1 MSKLI
6 TYLII
11 YLIRFYKYFFSP
23 IMGNKCRYLP
33 TCSDYFIE
41 ALKVHG
47 LLKGSYFGFKRIGS
61 CHPVKLLGGSSG
73 LDFVPNKKISLK
85 GKNLNGK

>member
-1 MSKLI
+1 MSNLI
-6 TYLII
+6 TYFII

-23 IMGNKCRYLP
+23 ILGNKCRYLP

-41 ALKVHG
+41 ALKIHG
-47 LLKGSYFGFKRIGS
+47 ILKGSLLGFKRIGR
-61 CHPVKLLGGSSG
+61 CHPVKLLGGGSG
-73 LDFVPNKKISLK
+73 LDIVPNKKICLK